1 MSLSAGTRIGPYEI
15 LSAIGA
21 GGMGEVYRAR
31 DSKLNREV
39 ALKILPDVF
48 SSDADRLARFEREA
62 QVLAALNHPNIAA
75 IYGLEGGGS
84 SARALVLELV
94 DGPTLAERIARG
106 PIPLSE
112 ALPIAKQLAEA
123 LAAAHEQGIIHR
135 DLKPA
140 NIKLRPDSTVKVLD
154 FGLAKLTSP
163 AGLFER
169 IETGAGRS
177 SHLTTAASPAATEM
191 GLVLGTTA
199 YMSPEQATGQPIDK
213 RTDIWSFGVVV
224 YEMLTARR
232 PFEGEDLAGTLTSI
246 LSKEPALTDVPLPA
260 RRLLA
265 RCLEKDPRKRLRDIG
280 EAPFILADAATPP
293 TVDAG
298 AAARARRLLWI
309 LAVLFLLSAVVAVTL
324 RAPRSTST
332 PHALNMMRFT
342 VDVGADDG
350 PGPTLAI
357 SPDGTRVVFRTR
369 PPGGRAAL
377 LATRRLS
384 EALDALLPGTEGA
397 FNPFF
402 SPDGQWI
409 AFFRG
414 SKLWKVPTAGG
425 TPIALCDAPLGGRGG
440 HWGDDGSIVAELNPF
455 SGLWRVSDQGGVPQR
470 LTRPSLERHAWPQ
483 FLPDGKAI
491 LYSAGPEGLLESGRI
506 EVQPLDGGPA
516 VTVLRGGYHARYLP
530 TGATTGHLVYVHAR
544 GLYAVRFDPA
554 RRQLLGKP
562 VRVLDDVGST
572 GTQYEPA
579 FSFSR
584 TGTLGYVAGP
594 VNDTWT
600 LAWADD
606 SGGVQPLAV
615 APGAYYTPRVAPD
628 GNLIAVSVDGDKG
641 QDIFVYDISR
651 DTMSRVTFTGEG
663 NLWPIWAP
671 DGKHLVFTSRN
682 GEGGHLWW
690 TRIDGTSQPARL
702 FTSKNSIR
710 QIAISADG
718 RYVGYTEQDPEAG
731 TDLWILSLDLTD
743 PDSPRPQTPRAVL
756 RTRANEG
763 APAFSPDGRWLAYIT
778 DELGPWD
785 VWVQPF
791 PSLQGRWQISKGN
804 GGYIFWSR
812 KVPEVLY
819 GGRGGV
825 VRVAYTVEGERFVPG
840 KRTPWKLPAGHTAPV
855 GIETMDLAPD
865 GRRFLIAPDVDS
877 TPPRESGRVTFLV
890 NFFDEL
896 RRIAQ

>member
-1 MSLSAGTRIGPYEI
+1 MSLAAGTRLGPYEV

-21 GGMGEVYRAR
+21 GGMGEVYRAH
-31 DSKLNREV
+31 DTKLNRDV
-39 ALKILPDVF
+39 ALKILPEAF

-62 QVLAALNHPNIAA
+62 HVLAALSHPNIAA
-75 IYGLEGGGS
+75 IYGLEDAGPS
-84 SARALVLELV
+84 VRALVLELV
-94 DGPTLAERIARG
+94 DGPTLAERIVRG

-112 ALPIAKQLAEA
+112 ALPIIRQIAEA

-140 NIKLRPDSTVKVLD
+140 NIKLRPDGTVKVLD
-154 FGLAKLTSP
+154 FGLAKLASP
-163 AGLFER
+163 VGSFER
-169 IETGAGRS
+169 IETGATRS
-177 SHLTTAASPAATEM
+177 SQLTDTTPAATEM

-224 YEMLTARR
+224 CEMLTARR
-232 PFEGEDLAGTLTSI
+232 PFEGENLAGTVASI
-246 LSKEPALTDVPLPA
+246 LSKEPALNDVPMPA

-280 EAPFILADAATPP
+280 EAPFILADTATPSAMDGG
-293 TVDAG
+293 VAI
-298 AAARARRLLWI
+298 RAHRLLWI
-309 LAVLFLLSAVVAVTL
+309 LAVLFLLSAVVTVAL
-324 RAPRSTST
+324 WAPWRT
-332 PHALNMMRFT
+332 PTPQALDMMRFS
-342 VDVGADDG
+342 VDVGVDDG
-350 PGPTLAI
+350 LGPTLAI
-357 SPDGTRVVFRTR
+357 SPDGTRVVYRTR
-369 PPGGRAAL
+369 SSDGRSVL

-384 EALDALLPGTEGA
+384 ETRDSLLPGTEGA
-397 FNPFF
+397 LNPFF
-402 SPDGQWI
+402 SPDGQWV
-409 AFFRG
+409 AYFAR
-414 SKLWKVPTAGG
+414 SKLWKVSTAGG
-425 TPIALCDAPLGGRGG
+425 TPIALCDAPLGKGG

-455 SGLWRVSDQGGVPQR
+455 SGLWRVSDQGGAPQR

-483 FLPDGKAI
+483 FLPGKAL
-491 LYSAGPEGLLESGRI
+491 LYSAGPEGLLENGRI
-506 EVQPLDGGPA
+506 EVQPLDGGAA
-516 VTVLRGGYHARYLP
+516 VTVLRGGYHARYVP
-530 TGATTGHLVYVHAR
+530 TGTTTGHLVYVHAR

-554 RRQLLGKP
+554 RRELLGKP
-562 VRVLDDVGST
+562 VRVLDDVASA
-572 GTQYEPA
+572 GTQYGAA

-594 VNDTWT
+594 VNDKWT

-606 SGGVQPLAV
+606 SGVVQPLAV
-615 APGAYYTPRVAPD
+615 ASGAYYTPRVSPD

-663 NLWPIWAP
+663 NLWPVWAP

-682 GEGGHLWW
+682 AEGGHLWW
-690 TRIDGTSQPARL
+690 TRIDGTSQPTRL
-702 FTSKNSIR
+702 FTSKHSIR

-718 RYVGYTEQDPEAG
+718 RHVGYTEQDPEAG
-731 TDLWILSLDLTD
+731 TDLWILPLDLTD
-743 PDSPRPQTPRAVL
+743 ADSPRPQTPRAVL

-791 PSLQGRWQISKGN
+791 PSLKGRWQISKGN
-804 GGYIFWSR
+804 GSYIFWSR
-812 KVPEVLY
+812 KVPELLY

-825 VRVAYTVEGERFVPG
+825 VRVAYTAEGERFVPG
-840 KRTPWKLPAGHTAPV
+840 RRTPWKLPAGHTAPA

-865 GRRFLIAPDVDS
+865 GRRFLIEPEVDS

-896 RRIAQ
+896 RRIAH

>member
-1 MSLSAGTRIGPYEI
+1 
-15 LSAIGA
+15 
-21 GGMGEVYRAR
+21 
-31 DSKLNREV
+31 
-39 ALKILPDVF
+39 
-48 SSDADRLARFEREA
+48 
-62 QVLAALNHPNIAA
+62 
-75 IYGLEGGGS
+75 
-84 SARALVLELV
+84 
-94 DGPTLAERIARG
+94 
-106 PIPLSE
+106 
-112 ALPIAKQLAEA
+112 
-123 LAAAHEQGIIHR
+123 
-135 DLKPA
+135 
-140 NIKLRPDSTVKVLD
+140 
-154 FGLAKLTSP
+154 
-163 AGLFER
+163 
-169 IETGAGRS
+169 
-177 SHLTTAASPAATEM
+177 
-191 GLVLGTTA
+191 
-199 YMSPEQATGQPIDK
+199 MSPEQATGQPIDK

-224 YEMLTARR
+224 YEMLKGRR
-232 PFEGEDLAGTLTSI
+232 PFDGEDLASTIAAI
-246 LSKEPALTDVPLPA
+246 LSREPRLEGIPLPA

-265 RCLEKDPRKRLRDIG
+265 RCLEKDPRKRLRDVG
-280 EAPFILADAATPP
+280 EAPFILADAATPSTLAAP
-293 TVDAG
+293 V
-298 AAARARRLLWI
+298 AARARGVLWI
-309 LAVLFLLSAVVAVTL
+309 TGLLLLLGGMLAVAVWSPW
-324 RAPRSTST
+324 RPSAPR
-332 PHALNMMRFT
+332 ALDMMRFT
-342 VDVGADDG
+342 VDLGVDDG
-350 PGPTLAI
+350 LGPTLAI
-357 SPDGTRVVFRTR
+357 SPDGTRVVYRTR
-369 PPGGRAAL
+369 PSGGRSAL
-377 LATRRLS
+377 LATRRLN
-384 EALDALLPGTEGA
+384 EARDTLLTGTEGG

-414 SKLWKVPTAGG
+414 SKLWKVPSAGS

-491 LYSAGPEGLLESGRI
+491 LYSAGAEGLLENGRI
-506 EVQPLDGGPA
+506 EVLPLDGSPA
-516 VTVLRGGYHARYLP
+516 VTVLRGGYQARYLP
-530 TGATTGHLVYVHAR
+530 TGPTNGHLVYVHAR

-554 RRQLLGKP
+554 RRELLGKP
-562 VRVLDDVGST
+562 VRVLDDVASA
-572 GTQYEPA
+572 GTQYGTA

-584 TGTLGYVAGP
+584 TGTLAYVAGP
-594 VNDTWT
+594 VNDKWT
-600 LAWADD
+600 LAWADE

-615 APGAYYTPRVAPD
+615 ASGAYYTPRVSPD
-628 GNLIAVSVDGDKG
+628 GNMIAVSVDGDKG

-682 GEGGHLWW
+682 AEGGHLWW
-690 TRIDGTSQPARL
+690 TRIDGTKQPARL
-702 FTSKNSIR
+702 FTSKNSLR

-718 RYVGYTEQDPEAG
+718 RHVGYTEQDPEAG
-731 TDLWILSLDLTD
+731 TDLWILPLDLTD

-804 GGYIFWSR
+804 GSYIFWSR

-825 VRVAYTVEGERFVPG
+825 VRVAYTAEGERFVPG
-840 KRTPWKLPAGHTAPV
+840 RRTPWPLPAGHTAPV
-855 GIETMDLAPD
+855 GIEIMDLAPD
-865 GRRFLIAPDVDS
+865 GRRFLIAPELDS
-877 TPPRESGRVTFLV
+877 APRRESGRVTFLV

-896 RRIAQ
+896 RRIAR